1 MRWLRQ
7 VFQPFLAHF
16 ASEVHITSTGAPPG
30 DTRNMSIACAFNPPR
45 IWASEYGRTRCTS
58 WAAATGKSCGMCNL
72 ATGYRHLS
80 GFRHL
85 PFFFGGA
92 IIHHLI
98 LVYSR
103 VQGRRTGI
111 LSIGSEPG
119 GSAALTTFGFLFLP
133 EVCPGSH
140 HENHEFTIHEW
151 FCIWFWRGGHPKKW
165 FDSAWRLRVICPD
178 VCSFPISCFVA

>member
-1 MRWLRQ
+1 LSSQSQLGDRHHEMIAPGLSTVFGAFRLREKCTLHQ
-7 VFQPFLAHF
+7 RYQRGHHQEIPETCPL
-16 ASEVHITSTGAPPG
+16 PG
-30 DTRNMSIACAFNPPR
+30 CQDLGVR
-45 IWASEYGRTRCTS
+45 IWADKMYFL
-58 WAAATGKSCGMCNL
+58 SCRNREILWNVQLG
-72 ATGYRHLS
+72 RHLS

-85 PFFFGGA
+85 PFFFLGA

-98 LVYSR
+98 MVYSR

-111 LSIGSEPG
+111 LSVGSEPG

-151 FCIWFWRGGHPKKW
+151 YCI
-165 FDSAWRLRVICPD
+165 
-178 VCSFPISCFVA
+178 

>member
-1 MRWLRQ
+1 MGGQDVLPELPQQGNPVECATWLPATAI
-7 VFQPFLAHF
+7 FQ
-16 ASEVHITSTGAPPG
+16 ASDI
-30 DTRNMSIACAFNPPR
+30 
-45 IWASEYGRTRCTS
+45 Y
-58 WAAATGKSCGMCNL
+58 
-72 ATGYRHLS
+72 
-80 GFRHL
+80 

-151 FCIWFWRGGHPKKW
+151 YCI
-165 FDSAWRLRVICPD
+165 
-178 VCSFPISCFVA
+178 